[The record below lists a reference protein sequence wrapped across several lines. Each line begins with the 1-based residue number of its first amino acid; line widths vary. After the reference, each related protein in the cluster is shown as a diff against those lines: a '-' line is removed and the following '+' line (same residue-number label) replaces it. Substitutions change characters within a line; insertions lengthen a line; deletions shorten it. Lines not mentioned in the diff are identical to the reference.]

1 MDESFVARFEELY
14 GVGYRASY
22 AVLGNRADA
31 EECAQEA
38 CARALVRWRRVQTYA
53 PAWVARV
60 ATNQAIDRAR
70 RRMRADRAV
79 PQLAASAGLSS
90 AGSSSGSSG
99 QSPGSSAGQ
108 SAGTA
113 DSAVMSARRHDL
125 VVALDALPRKQREM
139 VVLRYLVDLSEQQT
153 ADALQCS
160 VGTVKS
166 STARGLEK
174 LRSRLGPQWAWEN

>member
-14 GVGYRASY
+14 GVGYRASF

-79 PQLAASAGLSS
+79 PQLAASAGLS
-90 AGSSSGSSG
+90 AGGSTG
-99 QSPGSSAGQ
+99 QPSGQ
-108 SAGTA
+108 SAGTT
-113 DSAVMSARRHDL
+113 DSAVLSARRHDL

>member
-1 MDESFVARFEELY
+1 MSGMDESFVARFEELY
-14 GVGYRASY
+14 GVGYRASF

-70 RRMRADRAV
+70 HRMRADRAV
-79 PQLAASAGLSS
+79 PHLAASAGLSAGGS
-90 AGSSSGSSG
+90 SGSSSG
-99 QSPGSSAGQ
+99 Q
-108 SAGTA
+108 SADTA
-113 DSAVMSARRHDL
+113 DSAVLSARRHDL

>member
-70 RRMRADRAV
+70 RRIRADRAV

-90 AGSSSGSSG
+90 AGSSSGS
-99 QSPGSSAGQ
+99 AGQ
-108 SAGTA
+108 RSGVA
-113 DSAVMSARRHDL
+113 DSAASTARRQDL
-125 VVALDALPRKQREM
+125 VVALDALPRKQRDM
-139 VVLRYLVDLSEQQT
+139 VVLRFLVDLSEQQT